1 MNDREDNSP
10 VGAMGRLRS
19 KKVLT
24 CVTIISLLL
33 LTLGGTIFLFIVQA
47 IGN

>member
-1 MNDREDNSP
+1 MNDHEDNSP

-19 KKVLT
+19 MKVLT
-24 CVTIISLLL
+24 WVTIISLLL
-33 LTLGGTIFLFIVQA
+33 LTLGGTIILFIVQA